1 MPNATLLDQWQR
13 ITSVEDI
20 PILGAR
26 VIKAI
31 VGEIAIFRNTD
42 NEIFAVLDK
51 CPHKGGPL
59 SQGIV
64 HGKSVTCPLHSWNI
78 DLSTGCAQAPD
89 EGCAKSF
96 KVKVEVGEVWLNREE
111 LQTPHG

>member
-51 CPHKGGPL
+51 CPHKGGAFIPRNCSWKISYL
-59 SQGIV
+59 SA
-64 HGKSVTCPLHSWNI
+64 TFL
-78 DLSTGCAQAPD
+78 
-89 EGCAKSF
+89 EY
-96 KVKVEVGEVWLNREE
+96 
-111 LQTPHG
+111 